1 MPRNPRHPRL
11 LLNRALRIS
20 RRHGI
25 AVENVSP
32 RAPAERGTQPI
43 PLATPGAVPRGIR
56 FSVFT
61 RNMALQAI
69 FAWQTLFA
77 GASVASLRRSLP
89 CSRET
94 WPSRPFSLG
103 KHCLLVRASHPCDA
117 VFCVHAKHGPPGHF
131 RLANTVC
138 WCERRILAT
147 QSSVFT
153 RNMAL
158 QAIFAWQTLFAGA
171 SVASLRRSLLCSR
184 ETWPSRPFSLGKHC
198 LLVRAS
204 HPCDAVFPLAWD
216 TFSNVSERN
225 KVLGVNGTKLRL

>member
-56 FSVFT
+56 FPVFT

-77 GASVASLRRSLP
+77 GASVTSMRRNLPSCVGYVFP

-117 VFCVHAKHGPPGHF
+117 VFC
-131 RLANTVC
+131 L
-138 WCERRILAT
+138 
-147 QSSVFT
+147 S
-153 RNMAL
+153 
-158 QAIFAWQTLFAGA
+158 
-171 SVASLRRSLLCSR
+171 
-184 ETWPSRPFSLGKHC
+184 
-198 LLVRAS
+198 
-204 HPCDAVFPLAWD
+204 WD
-216 TFSNVSERN
+216 TFSNVSASALLRAFSTAPPIPALRIPCGE
-225 KVLGVNGTKLRL
+225 KKGVRSVPGTVSPLTLARWRVIILFQSAQVPGVCPSRGRIS

>member
-43 PLATPGAVPRGIR
+43 PLATPGAAPRGIR

-69 FAWQTLFA
+69 FAWQTQFA
-77 GASVASLRRSLP
+77 GARVASLRRSLLP
-89 CSRET
+89 SRET

-103 KHCLLVRASHPCDA
+103 KHCLLVLASHPCDA
-117 VFCVHAKHGPPGHF
+117 VFC
-131 RLANTVC
+131 L
-138 WCERRILAT
+138 
-147 QSSVFT
+147 S
-153 RNMAL
+153 
-158 QAIFAWQTLFAGA
+158 
-171 SVASLRRSLLCSR
+171 
-184 ETWPSRPFSLGKHC
+184 
-198 LLVRAS
+198 
-204 HPCDAVFPLAWD
+204 WD
-216 TFSNVSERN
+216 TFSNVSASALLRAFSTAPPIPALRIPCGE
-225 KVLGVNGTKLRL
+225 KKGVRSVPGTVSPLTLARWRVIILFQSAHVPGVCPSRGRIS